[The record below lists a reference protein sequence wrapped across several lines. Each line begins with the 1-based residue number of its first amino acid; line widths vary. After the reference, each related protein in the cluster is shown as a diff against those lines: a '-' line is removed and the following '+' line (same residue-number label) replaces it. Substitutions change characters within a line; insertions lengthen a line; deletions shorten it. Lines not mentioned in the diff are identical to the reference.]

1 MADQLASKRK
11 SNTIIIHPTFNKT
24 VKAIYE
30 SKIRLPPFPDS
41 ADFDFDW
48 LVDGDLITPFG
59 EIETI
64 KLDANKGFEILKN
77 QLIFSYDESIKK
89 YSTLEG
95 SAYLFSH
102 SVIRMDDEN
111 YVPTIMLSFHFYTRS
126 EKLDNESFIKVENI
140 ERQSK
145 IDCAL
150 ERVGHCKEV
159 VIPGSLLFVDGP
171 LIAGDAYTST
181 IRTISDFNEQGICQV
196 FFVKNS
202 QSNMVTNNML
212 ELKGQYNSDLH
223 WANDFLKP
231 GQRTNFFHY
240 RDRNNDINS
249 KMFCYVKPFNCSPQR
264 IELHPTT
271 YELFN
276 DHIDNIMNLIY
287 YLMIAQG
294 DLNNPQLRSIAI
306 AEKFARESIK
316 IIDIKK
322 LMRGSIMTA
331 TINEERFG

>member
-1 MADQLASKRK
+1 MANISSESHK
-11 SNTIIIHPTFNKT
+11 SNQIIIHPTFNKT

-30 SKIRLPPFPDS
+30 SRIRLPPFPDS
-41 ADFDFDW
+41 ADFDFEW
-48 LVDGDLITPFG
+48 LVDGELITPYG
-59 EIETI
+59 NIKTI
-64 KLDANKGFEILKN
+64 DLDAKKGFDVLNK

-95 SAYLFSH
+95 TAYLFSH

-126 EKLDNESFIKVENI
+126 EKLNDDSFIKVENI

-150 ERVGHCKEV
+150 ERVGHCKDV
-159 VIPGSLLFVDGP
+159 VLPGSILFIDGP

-181 IRTISDFNEQGICQV
+181 IGTIEDFNNEGICQI

-202 QSNMVTNNML
+202 HSNMVTNNI
-212 ELKGQYNSDLH
+212 EEFQGQYNSDLH
-223 WANDFLKP
+223 WANDYLKP

-240 RDRNNDINS
+240 RDRNNETNS

-271 YELFN
+271 YEIYN
-276 DHIDNIMNLIY
+276 DHIDDILNLIY

-294 DLNNPQLRSIAI
+294 DLNNPQLRPIAI
-306 AEKFARESIK
+306 AEKFARESMK
-316 IIDIKK
+316 IVDIKK
-322 LMRGSIMTA
+322 LMRGSSMTP
-331 TINEERFG
+331 TINEERF